1 MMPTAL
7 SAITSSVSRSP
18 ATHLLPRCHHL
29 LTTPESKSHLA
40 AKRKNSMT
48 ALMISTE
55 LRRNRNKDL
64 KKTQLKRTTA
74 QPKDARELPLTTS
87 LLLSVNRNV
96 IRRSVQP
103 NNREKRST
111 SRLRLRS
118 KESLKRRNLL
128 NRRFVRSKSR
138 LNKQRKSVSSRT
150 SCS

>member
-1 MMPTAL
+1 MLTES
-7 SAITSSVSRSP
+7 SAMANSVSRSP
-18 ATHLLPRCHHL
+18 ATHLLLRCQHP
-29 LTTPESKSHLA
+29 LTTPESKLHLA
-40 AKRKNSMT
+40 AKRRNSMT
-48 ALMISTE
+48 ELRISTE

-87 LLLSVNRNV
+87 LLLSANRNV
-96 IRRSVQP
+96 IRRSAQP

-138 LNKQRKSVSSRT
+138 LNKPRKSVSSRT